1 MSKLPGHALIVDFHA
16 QSPEKAK
23 RVLLLYLMLL
33 FGTNANESLASRT
46 AGSCH

>member
-23 RVLLLYLMLL
+23 RVHLLYLMHL
-33 FGTNANESLASRT
+33 FGTTAKECLASRT
-46 AGSCH
+46 PGSCH